1 VNERQARNYEKMRT
15 IVKQDRRDNDSEGQA
30 EQLCDVHQ
38 TTMDQKHNL
47 MMSSGG
53 IASDDDDEEIGTVE
67 SPER

>member
-1 VNERQARNYEKMRT
+1 MRT

-30 EQLCDVHQ
+30 EQLCDVQ
-38 TTMDQKHNL
+38 ATMGQKHNL

-53 IASDDDDEEIGTVE
+53 IASDDDEEEIGTVE